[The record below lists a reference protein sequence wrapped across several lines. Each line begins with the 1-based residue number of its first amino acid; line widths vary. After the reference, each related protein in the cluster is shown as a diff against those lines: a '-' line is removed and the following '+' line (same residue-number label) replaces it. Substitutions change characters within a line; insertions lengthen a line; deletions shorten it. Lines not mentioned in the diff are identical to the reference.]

1 MALYLLETAGL
12 LSSYELTKGL
22 SGLLL
27 GAPHWDSALQGLLD
41 LALALAPLPFPP
53 PLLAD
58 SKKQPLS
65 EAGWSS
71 VWLEFARRFPTGTQQ
86 VKSRPGRTSL
96 SGHSSA
102 LLFIE

>member
-1 MALYLLETAGL
+1 MALYLLETPGL

-27 GAPHWDSALQGLLD
+27 GVPHWDSALQGFLD
-41 LALALAPLPFPP
+41 LALALLPFPP
-53 PLLAD
+53 HLLAD

-65 EAGWSS
+65 EGGWSS

-86 VKSRPGRTSL
+86 VKSQPGRTSL
-96 SGHSSA
+96 SGPSSA
-102 LLFIE
+102 LLFTE